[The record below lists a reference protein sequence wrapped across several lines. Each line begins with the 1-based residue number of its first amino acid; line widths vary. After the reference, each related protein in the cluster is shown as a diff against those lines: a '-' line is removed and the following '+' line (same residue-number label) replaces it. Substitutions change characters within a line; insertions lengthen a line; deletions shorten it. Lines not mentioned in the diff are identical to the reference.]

1 MFSITLRILQIQMAD
16 EMFLQ
21 ANHTFHGKPNPFFT
35 TYVILQVSAVERSDL
50 MLYLLGGIVLLVGVA
65 WCFTGMNS
73 LRHKDEFGAKRPM
86 DDAIAHQILHQID
99 KHNHHI

>member
-16 EMFLQ
+16 ERFFQ
-21 ANHTFHGKPNPFFT
+21 ANHTFHGKRNTFFT
-35 TYVILQVSAVERSDL
+35 TYVILKVSAVERSDL

-73 LRHKDEFGAKRPM
+73 LRQKDEFGAKQPM
-86 DDAIAHQILHQID
+86 DDAIAHQTLHQID
-99 KHNHHI
+99 QHNHHI